1 MGIWDAIL
9 LGIVE
14 GLTEFLPISSTFHLI
29 AVARLLGRGE
39 GEFAKLFEVFIQ
51 SGAVLAVL
59 LLYWGRLKKDT
70 ALVGKMLVSF
80 GPTALLG
87 ALAYGTIKRVFL
99 TSYFWMIGIFVL
111 VGLVFL
117 IFEALVKRGALSPR
131 KALVELSYRDALI
144 IGLVQSL
151 AFFPGVSRAGA
162 VILIMMI
169 LGFRRDDSAAFS
181 FLLAIPTILS
191 AGLYDLY
198 KTRGL
203 ILSSGGNV
211 VILLV
216 GSLVAFLVALIA
228 VKWLIRYLQSHTLN
242 IFGCYRL
249 AAGLFF
255 LLAILFL

>member
-70 ALVGKMLVSF
+70 ALIGKMLVSF

-211 VILLV
+211 VVLLV
-216 GSLVAFLVALIA
+216 GSLVAFLIALIA

>member
-1 MGIWDAIL
+1 MGVWDAIL

-14 GLTEFLPISSTFHLI
+14 GLTEFLPVSSTFHLI
-29 AVARLLGRGE
+29 AAARFLGRGE

-70 ALVGKMLVSF
+70 ALIGKMLVSF

-87 ALAYGTIKRVFL
+87 ALAYGTIKRVFFE
-99 TSYFWMIGIFVL
+99 SYFWMIGIFAL
-111 VGLVFL
+111 VGLVFI
-117 IFEALVKRGALSPR
+117 IFEALVKKGALSPR
-131 KALVELSYRDALI
+131 KPLAELGYRDALL

-169 LGFRRDDSAAFS
+169 LGFRRDDSAAYS
-181 FLLAIPTILS
+181 FLLAIPTIFS
-191 AGLYDLY
+191 AGAYDLY
-198 KTRGL
+198 KTRDL
-203 ILSSGGNV
+203 ILSSGANV

-216 GSLVAFLVALIA
+216 GSLAVFLVAFVA
-228 VKWLIRYLQSHTLN
+228 VKWLIRYLQNHTLN
-242 IFGCYRL
+242 IFGYYRL
-249 AAGLFF
+249 AAGLLF

>member
-1 MGIWDAIL
+1 MGILDAIL

-29 AVARLLGRGE
+29 AVARLLGCGD
-39 GEFAKLFEVFIQ
+39 GEFVKLFEVFIQ

-70 ALVGKMLVSF
+70 ALIGKMLVSF

-87 ALAYGTIKRVFL
+87 ALAYGTIKRVFF

-162 VILIMMI
+162 VILAMMI
-169 LGFRRDDSAAFS
+169 LGFRRADSAAFS

-216 GSLVAFLVALIA
+216 GSLAAFLVAFVA

-242 IFGCYRL
+242 IFGYYRL
-249 AAGLFF
+249 VAGFLF

>member
-1 MGIWDAIL
+1 MGILDAIL

-29 AVARLLGRGE
+29 AVARLLGRGD
-39 GEFAKLFEVFIQ
+39 GEFVKLFEVFIQ

-80 GPTALLG
+80 VPTALLG
-87 ALAYGTIKRVFL
+87 ALSYGTIKRVFF
-99 TSYFWMIGIFVL
+99 TSTFWMIGIFVL

-228 VKWLIRYLQSHTLN
+228 VKWLIRYLQNHTLN

>member
-14 GLTEFLPISSTFHLI
+14 GLTEFLPVSSTFHLI
-29 AVARLLGRGE
+29 AAARLIGHGE
-39 GEFAKLFEVFIQ
+39 GEFVKLFEVFIQ

-70 ALVGKMLVSF
+70 ALIGKMLVSF
-80 GPTALLG
+80 VPTALLG
-87 ALAYGTIKRVFL
+87 ALAYGTIKRVFF

-117 IFEALVKRGALSPR
+117 IFEALVKKGTLSPG
-131 KALVELSYRDALI
+131 KALAELGYRDALI
-144 IGLVQSL
+144 IGLVQSP

-169 LGFRRDDSAAFS
+169 LGFRRADSAAFS

-198 KTRGL
+198 KTREL
-203 ILSSGGNV
+203 VLSSSANV

-216 GSLVAFLVALIA
+216 GSLAAFLVAYVA

-242 IFGCYRL
+242 IFGYYRL

-255 LLAILFL
+255 LLAILFF

>member
-1 MGIWDAIL
+1 MGILDAIL

-14 GLTEFLPISSTFHLI
+14 GLTEFLPVSSTFHLI
-29 AVARLLGRGE
+29 AAARLLGRGE

-70 ALVGKMLVSF
+70 ALIGKMLVSF

-87 ALAYGTIKRVFL
+87 ALAYGTIKRVFFE
-99 TSYFWMIGIFVL
+99 SYFWMIGIFAL
-111 VGLVFL
+111 VGLVFI
-117 IFEALVKRGALSPR
+117 IFEALVKKGALSPR
-131 KALVELSYRDALI
+131 KPLAELGYRDALL

-169 LGFRRDDSAAFS
+169 LGFRRDDSAAYS
-181 FLLAIPTILS
+181 FLLAIPTIFS
-191 AGLYDLY
+191 AGAYDLY
-198 KTRGL
+198 KTRDL
-203 ILSSGGNV
+203 ILSSGANV

-216 GSLVAFLVALIA
+216 GSLAAFLVAFVA
-228 VKWLIRYLQSHTLN
+228 VKWLIRYLQNHTLN
-242 IFGCYRL
+242 IFGYYRL
-249 AAGLFF
+249 AAGLLF

>member
-29 AVARLLGRGE
+29 AVARLLGHGE

-70 ALVGKMLVSF
+70 ALIGKMLVSF

-211 VILLV
+211 VVLLV
-216 GSLVAFLVALIA
+216 GSLVAFLIALIA